1 MEHAEN
7 QTCAWLLSALQG
19 MCCVGR
25 AVSAISGKP
34 LFQSEHGNNCCCVK

>member
-19 MCCVGR
+19 CAVWVG
-25 AVSAISGKP
+25 
-34 LFQSEHGNNCCCVK
+34 LCQQSEVNPFSYLSMAIIAVV